1 MFVKGILIEVELAGV
16 GESVGTVFFP
26 LFPASTGG
34 DSALFLFPGD
44 AGVAEGGADDAAA
57 ITGTRP
63 AGMWWVEPGGMVNT
77 PLLCCCGDSVLPVVA
92 AMVVC
97 GGIAAMGTG
106 TGIEIVLL

>member
-1 MFVKGILIEVELAGV
+1 MKGILIEVELAGV
-16 GESVGTVFFP
+16 GEFVGAVFFP
-26 LFPASTGG
+26 PFPASMGGRG

-44 AGVAEGGADDAAA
+44 AGAAEGDADAAA

-63 AGMWWVEPGGMVNT
+63 AGMWWVEPGGMVST
-77 PLLCCCGDSVLPVVA
+77 PPLCCCGDSALPVVA